1 MTQYQIILSPRA
13 QEDLKNVREYTL
25 AAYGEKQTQKCLS
38 LIEESINQLLDNPE
52 IGRNRD
58 DVKSGYRS
66 LNIEKHTIFYIIK
79 KTEIHILGVVH
90 GRMDITSQF

>member
-13 QEDLKNVREYTL
+13 QDDLKNVRQFTVSTYS
-25 AAYGEKQTQKCLS
+25 EKQAQKYLS
-38 LIEESINQLLDNPE
+38 AIEAGINQLLDNPE
-52 IGRNRD
+52 IGRSRD

-66 LNIEKHTIFYIIK
+66 LNIEKHIMFYIIK
-79 KTEIHILGVVH
+79 KSEIHILGVIH